1 MPDPNFVGP
10 TQYKPPSTSD
20 NTGHQQ
26 HMVSASTP
34 VGMFYDF
41 VKTDQ
46 QNRLDSKRYRQAVRD
61 NRANADV
68 AYQRQR
74 ALMDK
79 AEQYNSYQNKVS
91 MLRQAGLNPAL
102 AFGDLSASVG
112 AGSADQAA
120 PVSPMSANAPDASII
135 TKLPEALSVAED
147 IKQKQITNKYLDF
160 KTSQE
165 IFKMIAET
173 NKMLADTSLTE
184 EQRNNLLAFRDEQ
197 LNLLRA
203 QTKSNTAAAEQSA
216 ATAAYTSGTLT
227 DVGKSQVTLNEEKA
241 KTEPVTRSNI
251 AANTSY
257 TKAKQVTEEEYTRP
271 EIVSRTD
278 LNKYSKSL
286 TSEQIEA
293 LDRENSLSRTQKNM
307 IDQWCEEHGYDPG
320 VAKMIYQVF
329 DESKVAVDK
338 LSSWLD
344 AGNWLPFV
352 SNMVRNFSWKTPDKD
367 DDIPPKKKS
376 DNAFTEEDKKLMR
389 EYHDKINQLY
399 SMPSDQNFNNH
410 LADLMHSENVVPL
423 TDYTTEGTKIMYI
436 REWDWLRERA
446 GKDRKEF
453 LYKYVYHRC
462 HNFKDFQD
470 FIDHM
475 TSYYLKGDE
484 LHPLKGKTLDMK
496 RYQKHLKDL
505 EDKYKE

>member
-10 TQYKPPSTSD
+10 VQYKPPSTSD

-26 HMVSASTP
+26 HMVNVGASTP
-34 VGMFYDF
+34 LGVFYDF

-46 QNRLDSKRYRQAVRD
+46 QNRLDSKRYRQSVRD

-68 AYQRQR
+68 AYQRQL

-102 AFGDLSASVG
+102 AFGDLSASVS

-120 PVSPMSANAPDASII
+120 PVSPMSANALDASII

-227 DVGKSQVTLNEEKA
+227 DVGKSQISVNESVAELNEEKA
-241 KTEPVTRSNI
+241 KTEPFQRSNL
-251 AANTSY
+251 AANTALAKTHKETEENY
-257 TKAKQVTEEEYTRP
+257 TRGEIMSRKELNEWSKNLTEEEV
-271 EIVSRTD
+271 EKLV
-278 LNKYSKSL
+278 
-286 TSEQIEA
+286 
-293 LDRENSLSRTQKNM
+293 RENGLAKAQRNM
-307 IDQWCEEHGYDPG
+307 IHSWCVEHGYDEG
-320 VAKMIYQVF
+320 VEQMIGIAFQT
-329 DESKVAVDK
+329 
-338 LSSWLD
+338 
-344 AGNWLPFV
+344 AGSEVPKNLAEFLNGGHWIRFV
-352 SNMVRNFSWKTPDKD
+352 SDMVKAFKWSSPGD
-367 DDIPPKKKS
+367 DEIGKKKTMIGEPS
-376 DNAFTEEDKKLMR
+376 ENPTPTGGSVSKTHSPYLPDGVREFPYAHMQSMIKKWYDERIDKPNGWSVDFYNKRKKEVDDLLQELNNIPVPDSER
-389 EYHDKINQLY
+389 
-399 SMPSDQNFNNH
+399 NH
-410 LADLMHSENVVPL
+410 LLQDVERIFKTDNDKAIEDL
-423 TDYTTEGTKIMYI
+423 
-436 REWDWLRERA
+436 R
-446 GKDRKEF
+446 
-453 LYKYVYHRC
+453 
-462 HNFKDFQD
+462 D
-470 FIDHM
+470 FI
-475 TSYYLKGDE
+475 GW
-484 LHPLKGKTLDMK
+484 
-496 RYQKHLKDL
+496 LKDV
-505 EDKYKE
+505 YKKE